1 MNKQDKTGPTS
12 VHKAGGPNRP
22 AEPTPIAP
30 WRQSLLQA
38 RSGAELLKQMIN
50 VHDAPVLIPQLSV
63 DDLMI
68 CIRKIGLA
76 DADAVLALAS
86 GQQVQGLLDSDCW
99 NRDQFEIERV
109 DPWLGT
115 LMAAGPDVL
124 GRHLLAQDDSLLN
137 LLVQASIH
145 VIVVEEPE
153 DFEPPDD
160 EHVLTPDG
168 RLCICF
174 PASATRDLPIKI
186 FLDWMMRTDPLL
198 ITNLL
203 IHLPAALKTNL
214 EEDAYRWRSGR
225 MADRGY
231 IDYYDALRI
240 YVPASKAEVA
250 KAEQV
255 VASEGPI
262 TQHWLEVFKGTQSRL
277 QAALAAVPSEHLE
290 AVQSSLAV
298 AMNMALSADRV
309 ELWDEEHQAD
319 VVERIQAGLS
329 LALESLNGVS
339 STTGQDAA
347 TLVATPVSVL
357 FRIGYGVTLEAVS
370 RLRRTSVVR
379 RLSGPAGRV
388 DGVDIAELREWAEWL
403 TARHPSMPNGAPPSS
418 LADIKEMRNYSE
430 ILADMAKVSGESRPN
445 HVGIGQ
451 YLLTQFASGL
461 LGVDT
466 NGPLPENQLLNAHAL
481 LLDAGEISGSARDAA
496 TVWWL
501 EQGGTDRSAVSTLL
515 NWAESELGPVP
526 SHRLDARFQ
535 TIFWTAAEQH

>member
-1 MNKQDKTGPTS
+1 MNDQDKTGLANTGR
-12 VHKAGGPNRP
+12 AAAPNRP
-22 AEPTPIAP
+22 AQPTPIAP
-30 WRQSLLQA
+30 WRASLLQA
-38 RSGAELLKQMIN
+38 RSGAELLKQMIS
-50 VHDAPVLIPQLSV
+50 VHDAPMLIPQLSV

-99 NRDQFEIERV
+99 NRDHFDIERV

-115 LMAAGPDVL
+115 LMTAGPDVL

-137 LLVQASIH
+137 LLVQSSIH

-153 DFEPPDD
+153 DFEPPDE

-174 PASATRDLPIKI
+174 PESATRDLPIKI
-186 FLDWMMRTDPLL
+186 FLDWMMRTNPLL

-231 IDYYDALRI
+231 IDYYDALKI
-240 YVPASKAEVA
+240 YVPASQAEVA

-255 VASEGPI
+255 VAADGPI
-262 TQHWLEVFKGTQSRL
+262 TQHWLEVFKGKQSRL
-277 QAALAAVPSEHLE
+277 QAALSAVSSEHLE

-329 LALESLNGVS
+329 LALESLNGVP
-339 STTGQDAA
+339 STTRQDAA
-347 TLVATPVSVL
+347 TLVATPVSIL
-357 FRIGYGVTLEAVS
+357 FRIGYGVTLEAVN
-370 RLRRTSVVR
+370 RLRRTSVIR

-403 TARHPSMPNGAPPSS
+403 SARHPSMPNGAPPCS
-418 LADIKEMRNYSE
+418 LADIASMRHYTD
-430 ILADMAKVSGESRPN
+430 ILTDMALVSGEGRPN
-445 HVGIGQ
+445 SVGIGQ
-451 YLLTQFASGL
+451 YLMTQFTNGL

-466 NGPLPENQLLNAHAL
+466 NGPLPNDQLLNAHAL
-481 LLDAGEISGSARDAA
+481 LVDAGEISRSAREAA
-496 TVWWL
+496 NVWWL
-501 EQGGTDRSAVSTLL
+501 EQGGTNRDAVGALL
-515 NWAESELGPVP
+515 DWAESELGPVP
-526 SHRLDARFQ
+526 SHRLDARFT
-535 TIFWTAAEQH
+535 TIFWTTGEQH